1 MLIYFLWSIIYRRFN
16 EFLGSKFDRQLILFQ
31 QQQQQQSSQYL
42 FQGFHI
48 LLRVEEHC
56 SDRSSPFA
64 NTFI

>member
-56 SDRSSPFA
+56 IDRSSPFA